1 MFSLGQDTLTDSDY
15 GSKKGYLENQNVAKV
30 SEVS

>member
-1 MFSLGQDTLTDSDY
+1 MFSLGQGTLTNSEY
-15 GSKKGYLENQNVAKV
+15 GSKKGYLENQNVTKV